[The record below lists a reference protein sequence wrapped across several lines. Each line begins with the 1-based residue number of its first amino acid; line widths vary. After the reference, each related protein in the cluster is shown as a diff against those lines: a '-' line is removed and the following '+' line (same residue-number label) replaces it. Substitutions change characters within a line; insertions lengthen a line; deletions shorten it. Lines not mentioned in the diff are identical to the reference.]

1 MKVLHL
7 APPARSTSS
16 GQARSTGSGQ
26 AHSTSSGQAR
36 STGSGQARSTGSGQA
51 QAPHAIT
58 AHTFIDEEIHALVDA
73 GITCL
78 TVSDTATE
86 QHVVDRVTIIPV
98 PRPAPIGSVL
108 GTIGMA
114 IQQAAML
121 PGLSPSHARSM
132 FHALRTEHTAAT
144 VIREQKVD
152 LVHSHFGWPD
162 GFGGM
167 LAASQAGVP
176 LVASLRGMDLLHRR
190 DIDYGL
196 RQQDLYDRTMQKLL
210 QRADRTIYA
219 TNFMHEAGLRAGAPA
234 KRAVVIRKGVD
245 LERFHPP
252 SDRVEAQRALQ
263 LSGPVILAIGTLR
276 PVKGYAYLFE
286 ALARLLDREWTLVIC
301 GDGPDRQRLEQR
313 AAELFGK
320 RVRFAGI
327 VGRDRIAAYFAA
339 ADIFA
344 HAAVVEAA
352 GNVILEALASA
363 CAVVAADGGGP
374 GEHIIDG
381 ETGFVVP
388 PENASEL
395 STRLR
400 QLIEQPD
407 LRRQLGGAGRR
418 EAERKYEYKRM
429 IEDLID
435 VYLSACAGSRRPV
448 ESTATRARAA
458 TKSTS
463 ARGIR

>member
-1 MKVLHL
+1 MRVLHL
-7 APPARSTSS
+7 APPARPTSS
-16 GQARSTGSGQ
+16 GQA
-26 AHSTSSGQAR
+26 AR
-36 STGSGQARSTGSGQA
+36 
-51 QAPHAIT
+51 AIT
-58 AHTFIDEEIHALVDA
+58 AHTFIDEELHALVDA
-73 GITCL
+73 GVSCL
-78 TVSDTATE
+78 TVSDNATE
-86 QHVVDRVTIIPV
+86 QLVVDRVTILPV

-108 GTIGMA
+108 GTIGLA

-121 PGLSPSHARSM
+121 PGLSPAHARLI
-132 FHALRTEHTAAT
+132 FHALRIEHTAAT
-144 VIREQKVD
+144 AIREHKVD
-152 LVHSHFGWPD
+152 VVHSHFGWPD

-167 LAASQAGVP
+167 LAATQNGVP

-210 QRADRTIYA
+210 ERADRTLYA
-219 TNFMHEAGLRAGAPA
+219 TNFMREAGLHAGAPA

-245 LERFHPP
+245 LERFRPP
-252 SDRVEAQRALQ
+252 CDRGQAQRALQ
-263 LSGPVILAIGTLR
+263 LAGPVILAIGTLR

-286 ALARLLDREWTLVIC
+286 ALARLLDLEWTLVIC

-313 AAELFGK
+313 AAELFGT
-320 RVRFAGI
+320 RVRFAGT

-374 GEHIIDG
+374 GEHIVDG
-381 ETGFVVP
+381 ETGFLVP
-388 PENASEL
+388 PENADEL

-400 QLIEQPD
+400 HLLEQPD
-407 LRRQLGGAGRR
+407 LRCQLGTAGRR
-418 EAERKYEYKRM
+418 EAERKYDYNRM
-429 IEDLID
+429 IEELID
-435 VYLSACAGSRRPV
+435 VYLSACAGSRRAV
-448 ESTATRARAA
+448 ENTATRSRAA